1 MELGDDWV
9 VSKEGGKL
17 DLLEAVMDKTFT
29 LHLRFFFLSNFA
41 ICSIPRIFRDTTQE
55 IQRRNS
61 HQQPQ
66 RNVTLESQRNAAH
79 RYCFV
84 TLNANADTC
93 CGDRQRA
100 SNNGEVK
107 SKPVPESIP
116 DPAMITEWVSGYYAT
131 KILNAEIDPI
141 PASVLVLLSGAS
153 VSTSTTVWR

>member
-41 ICSIPRIFRDTTQE
+41 VYSIPRIFRDTTQE

-61 HQQPQ
+61 HRQPQ
-66 RNVTLESQRNAAH
+66 RNVTLESQRRAAY

-84 TLNANADTC
+84 TLNAGADTR
-93 CGDRQRA
+93 CGDCQRA
-100 SNNGEVK
+100 SNNGEGK
-107 SKPVPESIP
+107 SKPVLESIS
-116 DPAMITEWVSGYYAT
+116 DPAMRMEWVSGYYAT
-131 KILNAEIDPI
+131 KVLNAGIDLI

-153 VSTSTTVWR
+153 F